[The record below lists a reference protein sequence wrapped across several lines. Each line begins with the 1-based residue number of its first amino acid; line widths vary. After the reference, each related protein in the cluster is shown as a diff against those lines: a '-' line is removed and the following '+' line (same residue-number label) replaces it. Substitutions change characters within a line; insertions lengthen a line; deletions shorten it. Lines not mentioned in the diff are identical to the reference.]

1 MLKQELELPEEE
13 QKINFFN
20 KLKNKLSGNKNE

>member
-13 QKINFFN
+13 QKINFLN